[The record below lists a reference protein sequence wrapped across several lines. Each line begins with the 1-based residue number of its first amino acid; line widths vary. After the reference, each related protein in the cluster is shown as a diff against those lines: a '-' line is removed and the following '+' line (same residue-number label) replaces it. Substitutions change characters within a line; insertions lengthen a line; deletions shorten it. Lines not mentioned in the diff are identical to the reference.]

1 MNFDEQRERALRL
14 LEQAGIGRNTYAP
27 PLIRILWRCGVPV
40 RPPHFMGFGA
50 LASLCGAWFGAWW
63 GVGMSIM
70 FWSRQNIG
78 TWGVLVGACCAG
90 LCYGLFM
97 AGYFVRQARKHGL
110 PSWESLA

>member
-40 RPPHFMGFGA
+40 GR
-50 LASLCGAWFGAWW
+50 W

>member
-1 MNFDEQRERALRL
+1 
-14 LEQAGIGRNTYAP
+14 
-27 PLIRILWRCGVPV
+27 
-40 RPPHFMGFGA
+40 
-50 LASLCGAWFGAWW
+50 
-63 GVGMSIM
+63 MSIM

-78 TWGVLVGACCAG
+78 AWGVLVGACCAG